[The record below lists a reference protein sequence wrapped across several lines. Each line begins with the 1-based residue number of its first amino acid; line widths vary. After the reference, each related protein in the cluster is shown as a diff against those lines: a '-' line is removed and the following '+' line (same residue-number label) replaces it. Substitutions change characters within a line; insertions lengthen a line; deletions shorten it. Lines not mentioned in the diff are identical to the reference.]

1 MADSRTPGP
10 ANGKTLSIA
19 AVVSV
24 LVLGGMFAGG
34 ALFVV
39 RSSDAAQER
48 AVDRCRALVEAERRS
63 AGDRYAPAAAVVRLE
78 AKVDSLTDHITE
90 LRGDVRAL
98 RAETRAAVARRPPA
112 RGRGRTP

>member
-1 MADSRTPGP
+1 MATSRTPPG

-48 AVDRCRALVEAERRS
+48 AVDRCRALVERESQS
-63 AGDRYAPAAAVVRLE
+63 AGDRYAPAGAVIRLE
-78 AKVDSLTDHITE
+78 AKVDSLTDQITE

-98 RAETRAAVARRPPA
+98 RAETRAAVASRTSGR
-112 RGRGRTP
+112 RGRTP